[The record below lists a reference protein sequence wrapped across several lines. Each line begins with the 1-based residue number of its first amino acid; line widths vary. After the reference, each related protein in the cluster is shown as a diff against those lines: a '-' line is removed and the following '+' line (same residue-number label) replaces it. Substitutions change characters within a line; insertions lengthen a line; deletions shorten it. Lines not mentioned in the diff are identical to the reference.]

1 MNPPKRWVEIHG
13 KDFTATTTTING
25 PRPASYTRWSIENLN
40 THKQWTFM
48 PSEPNRR
55 KPCIGGLKVPICFQ
69 EKSCRDKIVNVLCT
83 LRTRLT
89 IDRPRAQ
96 WSTLELCTTL

>member
-13 KDFTATTTTING
+13 EDYTATTTTING

-40 THKQWTFM
+40 THKRWTFM

-55 KPCIGGLKVPICFQ
+55 KPSIGVLKYLFAF
-69 EKSCRDKIVNVLCT
+69 KK
-83 LRTRLT
+83 
-89 IDRPRAQ
+89 RAVETKL
-96 WSTLELCTTL
+96 SMSYVH